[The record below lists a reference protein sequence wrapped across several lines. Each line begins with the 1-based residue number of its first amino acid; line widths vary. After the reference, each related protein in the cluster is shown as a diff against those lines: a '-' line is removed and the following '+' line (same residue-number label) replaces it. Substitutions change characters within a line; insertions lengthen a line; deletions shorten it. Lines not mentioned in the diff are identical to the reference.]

1 MWEVRPPTFGRE
13 GAFEKNCGCLGIS
26 CSDVGGLY
34 DESTS
39 NYIWEQPRA
48 LAEAA
53 TKPSPL
59 ECQLV

>member
-1 MWEVRPPTFGRE
+1 MGWVWEVRPPTFGRE

-26 CSDVGGLY
+26 RSDVGGLY
-34 DESTS
+34 DKSTS

-48 LAEAA
+48 LAL
-53 TKPSPL
+53 PL